1 MYQAYARRC
10 NFLIPMIVFICN
22 CMRFWA
28 HFIQVYWVNVYE
40 SSIVHADE
48 HLHDSTA
55 ALE

>member
-1 MYQAYARRC
+1 MYQAYARTC
-10 NFLIPMIVFICN
+10 NLLIPMIVFICN

-28 HFIQVYWVNVYE
+28 HSIQVFLVNIYA
-40 SSIVHADE
+40 SGIIHADE

>member
-1 MYQAYARRC
+1 MYQAYARKC

-22 CMRFWA
+22 CMQFWTRS
-28 HFIQVYWVNVYE
+28 IQVFLVNIYA